1 MQKELKQQS
10 IQEAV
15 AKVQGKLKEREK
27 LVTLK
32 PYRRKDK
39 KKGQKEVE
47 INEDYSYV
55 SSDGQTYKMSYKM
68 KKFCDSYLE
77 LYGSGVDAIYAAGY
91 EPKDRKIASA
101 MAYEFLRYPHCIAYV
116 NDHLVEY
123 GFNDN
128 NVDKQHLFIMNQHAD
143 FQAKSKAIDM
153 YYKLT
158 GKYAAEKRDLKGEVT
173 VKVVHY
179 GNGDNPTTQVS
190 S

>member
-15 AKVQGKLKEREK
+15 QNVSKKLKDRER
-27 LVTLK
+27 LVTIK
-32 PYRRKDK
+32 PKR
-39 KKGQKEVE
+39 KKGKMDQEEVE
-47 INEDYSYV
+47 VNPDYSYQG
-55 SSDGQTYKMSYKM
+55 SDGKTYQFSLQL

-91 EPKDRKIASA
+91 KPADRKVAA
-101 MAYEFLRYPHCIAYV
+101 VMAYEFLRYPHCIAYI

-123 GFNDN
+123 GFSDT
-128 NVDKQHLFIMNQHAD
+128 NVEKQHLFIMNQHAD

>member
-1 MQKELKQQS
+1 MKEELKQQS
-10 IQEAV
+10 IQEGIE
-15 AKVQGKLKEREK
+15 KVKKMQGERKK

-32 PYRRKDK
+32 PKRDK
-39 KKGQKEVE
+39 SKANQEEVE
-47 INEDYSYV
+47 IHDDYSYQG
-55 SSDGQTYKMSYKM
+55 SDGKTYKFSLQL

-91 EPKDRKIASA
+91 EPKDRKIASC
-101 MAYEFLRYPHCIAYV
+101 MAYEFLRYPHCIAYI

-123 GFNDN
+123 GFSDT
-128 NVDKQHLFIMNQHAD
+128 NVEKQHLFVMNQHAD

-158 GKYAAEKRDLKGEVT
+158 GKYAPEKRNMNGELT

-179 GNGDNPTTQVS
+179 GNGDNPS